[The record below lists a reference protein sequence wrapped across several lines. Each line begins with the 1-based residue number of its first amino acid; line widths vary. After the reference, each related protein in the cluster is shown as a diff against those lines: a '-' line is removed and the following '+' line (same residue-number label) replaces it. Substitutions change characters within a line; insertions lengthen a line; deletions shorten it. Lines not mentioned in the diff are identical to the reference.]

1 MLKTRLCQLL
11 GLEVPIILAPMGTC
25 TSAELV
31 AALSNEG
38 GLVGFGSLVRPTSTV
53 KRDIDVIKK
62 LTHRPQKGEW
72 VILNRGRVKRWK
84 PVSRRAGCER

>member
-1 MLKTRLCQLL
+1 MSKTRLCQLL
-11 GLEVPIILAPMGTC
+11 GIEVPIILAPMGTC
-25 TSAELV
+25 TSAEPV

-84 PVSRRAGCER
+84 PVSRRAGCAR